1 MFIIKCAMR
10 SYAMSIGMF
19 VIPFSY
25 LRIRLLRLCGV
36 KIGEGC
42 WIGFNVICDTN
53 FAELVTIGDNV
64 AISHNTMIITHTMS
78 SVGSYLAN
86 IYNKKAPVKIEDGA
100 WIGANCIVLPKV
112 TIGRNCMVGLVL

>member
-1 MFIIKCAMR
+1 
-10 SYAMSIGMF
+10 MSIGMF

-25 LRIRLLRLCGV
+25 LTIRLLRLCGV

-53 FAELVTIGDNV
+53 FAELMTIGDNV
-64 AISHNTMIITHTMS
+64 TISHNTMIITHTMS

-100 WIGANCIVLPKV
+100 WIGANCIVLPNV